1 MAVVVTKN
9 LFGDKSATSTGFF
22 CPDFWGKPSLP
33 AVLAMDCRTQGTFP
47 NLHRGHQPWPGKKS
61 WLCHVKHM
69 GKPMSMLPSPGKE
82 TISHHWKTWEKKN
95 IKIIKGHGGYKS
107 RLKRNNPS
115 TKKGGFG
122 GMVRIRSFHSSNP
135 WIRQGFLWKFHGTLF
150 VDPQVQLLEAEQ
162 KSFKK

>member
-1 MAVVVTKN
+1 
-9 LFGDKSATSTGFF
+9 
-22 CPDFWGKPSLP
+22 
-33 AVLAMDCRTQGTFP
+33 MDCRTQGTFP

-115 TKKGGFG
+115 TKKRGVRWDGSDSKFSTLPIRGFAKDFFG
-122 GMVRIRSFHSSNP
+122 NFKEP
-135 WIRQGFLWKFHGTLF
+135 FLLIPKFNCLK
-150 VDPQVQLLEAEQ
+150 LNKSLSRNSQ
-162 KSFKK
+162 KSISAFF